1 MTAIYIGRD
10 PQISKDY
17 NGKSIVIIVPLA
29 ASKSNPITL
38 PDQPIQMTMDSP
50 EYAEW
55 HRQHV
60 VIPTLMSKKKNSFL

>member
-17 NGKSIVIIVPLA
+17 NGKSVVIIVPLT
-29 ASKSNPITL
+29 ASKSNPST
-38 PDQPIQMTMDSP
+38 PPNQPIQMTMDSP

-55 HRQHV
+55 LKQHV
-60 VIPTLMSKKKNSFL
+60 VIPTLMPKIK